1 MQRKTGTEVE
11 LDKAVSLFDSIGASS
26 AIDRSASNYLNAAEK
41 EQKIRKLI
49 STGTYD
55 ADIVKYIPGTL
66 DLIYQGM
73 LIYQGRYKRTTSLRL
88 IQRHGKS

>member
-11 LDKAVSLFDSIGASS
+11 LGKAVSLFDSIGASS

-49 STGTYD
+49 SAGTYD
-55 ADIVKYIPGTL
+55 ADIVKYIPGMLENIDTKEQPAYVLYRDMENL
-66 DLIYQGM
+66 DF
-73 LIYQGRYKRTTSLRL
+73 K
-88 IQRHGKS
+88 

>member
-49 STGTYD
+49 SAGTYD
-55 ADIVKYIPGTL
+55 ADIVKYIPGMLENIDTKEQPAYVLYRDMENL
-66 DLIYQGM
+66 DF
-73 LIYQGRYKRTTSLRL
+73 K
-88 IQRHGKS
+88 